1 MAKLPG
7 DSVRG
12 STTGRPIMVLLEVLG
27 KRWTLRI
34 LWELSSGGS
43 ANFRDLRARCN
54 DVSPTVL
61 NRRLKELREL
71 ALVEHNEGGY
81 DLTPQGEQLSKMLLP
96 LDSWANK
103 WAKTL

>member
-1 MAKLPG
+1 
-7 DSVRG
+7 
-12 STTGRPIMVLLEVLG
+12 MVLLEILG

-34 LWELSSGGS
+34 LWELSSAGR

-71 ALVEHNEGGY
+71 GLVEHKDGGY

-103 WAKTL
+103 WAEKF